1 MSARNYDMIVVILR
15 TLLHPRGP
23 SSSSLEISSCP
34 AMRATSSGVFRS
46 SHQGTAVCWGDAP
59 RICSR
64 CASRTAMTHK
74 STSRP
79 QIIYSTFY
87 LSSTIFQRLWMHTDQ
102 TYPCSAA
109 KGWRAH
115 CIVWRTHP
123 WPQPMQDQL
132 NYIRSKLAALVCN
145 PKCVNFIEF
154 LVIVLWL
161 NLAVGIDMQHHS
173 LLSTMQYPIILHWCT
188 MTNPHT
194 VTTWCDV
201 AITWYQSLDI
211 PDCVRCLYVL
221 DVWQRMLQYWLLL
234 RGNGS
239 V

>member
-1 MSARNYDMIVVILR
+1 MIWLLMILR

-46 SHQGTAVCWGDAP
+46 SHQGTAVCWDDAP

-64 CASRTAMTHK
+64 CASRTAMLHK

-79 QIIYSTFY
+79 QTY
-87 LSSTIFQRLWMHTDQ
+87 LQYVLSSSTIFQRLWMHTDQ
-102 TYPCSAA
+102 RYPCSAA

-115 CIVWRTHP
+115 CIVWRTRP

-132 NYIRSKLAALVCN
+132 NYYTRSKVAVRGNN

-154 LVIVLWL
+154 HWISYYCAVTESCSWDRHAVPQSALHYTLPDYTALICHDNSIHDHDLVWCYNHLIY
-161 NLAVGIDMQHHS
+161 
-173 LLSTMQYPIILHWCT
+173 LSF
-188 MTNPHT
+188 
-194 VTTWCDV
+194 
-201 AITWYQSLDI
+201 
-211 PDCVRCLYVL
+211 RCLYVL
-221 DVWQRMLQYWLLL
+221 DVW
-234 RGNGS
+234 
-239 V
+239 

>member
-1 MSARNYDMIVVILR
+1 MAEQDLNMTHVCRKLWYDCLWSFAPSC
-15 TLLHPRGP
+15 TLVAHP
-23 SSSSLEISSCP
+23 P
-34 AMRATSSGVFRS
+34 AVWKFQAVQQCEPHPAESSGP
-46 SHQGTAVCWGDAP
+46 HIKALAP

-79 QIIYSTFY
+79 QTY
-87 LSSTIFQRLWMHTDQ
+87 LQYVLSSSTIFQRLWMHTDQ

-132 NYIRSKLAALVCN
+132 NYYTRSKLAVRGNN

-154 LVIVLWL
+154 HWISDYCAVTESCSWHRHAVPQSALHYTLPDYTALICHDNSIHDDDLVWCWNPLIY
-161 NLAVGIDMQHHS
+161 
-173 LLSTMQYPIILHWCT
+173 LSF
-188 MTNPHT
+188 
-194 VTTWCDV
+194 
-201 AITWYQSLDI
+201 
-211 PDCVRCLYVL
+211 RCLYVL
-221 DVWQRMLQYWLLL
+221 DVW
-234 RGNGS
+234 
-239 V
+239 